1 MTTYTTEGFDFKEWP
16 KIPRHEKST
25 DLIITEKIDG
35 TNAAIHVREY
45 VQEAGTDF
53 IYPTE
58 IVAQSRT
65 RLLDID
71 SGQDNFGFARW
82 VYDNSAD
89 LVRLLGVGTHY
100 GEWYG
105 AGIQRGYGMKEKRF
119 ALFGTEWQPYNN
131 PDGTLAPVQPGGFGM
146 QVISEAAEEMTA
158 LGLEVVPVLYRGKW
172 SDVAIQGALGR
183 LQLSGSQTY
192 GGAGFESPEGIV
204 LLNRHS
210 QTRTKIVFDNQ
221 HKSEKPGYQGRDR
234 DDNPIFDLKRKLT
247 PSEVSAMRNS
257 PEARA
262 KREARKALQEAAARG
277 ELMATVSLVDVATLS
292 H

>member
-1 MTTYTTEGFDFKEWP
+1 MTTYTLEGFDFKEWP

-119 ALFGTEWQPYNN
+119 AL
-131 PDGTLAPVQPGGFGM
+131 L
-146 QVISEAAEEMTA
+146 S
-158 LGLEVVPVLYRGKW
+158 RG
-172 SDVAIQGALGR
+172 Q
-183 LQLSGSQTY
+183 
-192 GGAGFESPEGIV
+192 
-204 LLNRHS
+204 
-210 QTRTKIVFDNQ
+210 
-221 HKSEKPGYQGRDR
+221 
-234 DDNPIFDLKRKLT
+234 
-247 PSEVSAMRNS
+247 
-257 PEARA
+257 
-262 KREARKALQEAAARG
+262 
-277 ELMATVSLVDVATLS
+277 
-292 H
+292 